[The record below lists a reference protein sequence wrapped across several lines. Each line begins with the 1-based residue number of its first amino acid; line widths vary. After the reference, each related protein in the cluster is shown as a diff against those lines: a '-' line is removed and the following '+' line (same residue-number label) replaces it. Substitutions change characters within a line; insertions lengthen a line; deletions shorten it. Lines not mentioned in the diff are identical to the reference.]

1 MTNIASVSRS
11 QLTQRRRTLR
21 RVRRLKMFQA
31 LWQTLA
37 VSGLLG
43 GLIWATTR
51 PIWVLSAS
59 NQIAIEGNQLIS
71 DQKIQSLIPLS
82 YPQSLL
88 LLQPEAVARS
98 LKSHPPIADATV
110 TRHLV
115 PPGIIIQIKERV
127 PVAIAQTLLPKSS
140 ASLTPKLSVG
150 LLDEKGVW
158 MPIQSYTSLASSP
171 KLPSLKV
178 LGLPQQYRPYW
189 PQLYQTVSHSPIKV
203 TEIDCQDP
211 GNLILKTDLGI
222 VHFGAYSSRF
232 AYQLNVL
239 DKMRQLPAQLNLSQ
253 IAYIDIKNPDA
264 PPSVHMN
271 QSVEPVKS
279 DTP

>member
-11 QLTQRRRTLR
+11 ELTQRRRTLR

-37 VSGLLG
+37 VSALLG

-88 LLQPEAVARS
+88 LIQPEAIARS